1 MLFMTVLDVTS
12 SRFRSRGVTSW
23 VHAKLL
29 VCGPCFRAYFV
40 FPLCLN

>member
-1 MLFMTVLDVTS
+1 MSLS

-23 VHAKLL
+23 ARAKLL
-29 VCGPCFRAYFV
+29 VCGPCFPTYFV